1 MWPGIVRTPSGQ
13 RAGKGREQTLSKRL
27 QKEIGKKAPP
37 ARAAAGHIPQSR
49 AKRNDRPS
57 ATLKDVAERA
67 GVSTATVSRVL
78 NAQGKVNR
86 DTEARVSEA
95 VAALGYVPHAAAR
108 ALASRRSRTVG
119 AVTAALDNPIFARGI
134 QALEHRLEQSGYGL
148 LVASSNYEPAR
159 ELKQVRTMVERGI
172 DAIMLQGDSHL
183 PEVYTLLQRKG
194 IAYINT
200 WVYDAQ
206 APHPCCGFNNEQA
219 GRHLADYLL
228 ELGHRDIAMVA
239 GITAGND
246 RAQNRIKGVKAALEV
261 RGFDLPPERIVER
274 PYTVSDGRDGLRAL
288 LSAPGPRPSAVIGG
302 NDLLAIGVMLE
313 AQQSGLTVPGDLS
326 VAGFDDIE
334 LAANISPALTTIHVP
349 VEEICTLAGDYLVAR
364 IEGRPA
370 RDHVSLEAR
379 LVVRQSTARPGGG
392 PRAGG
397 R

>member
-1 MWPGIVRTPSGQ
+1 MKDGRNEKRHQPGRRPDQGP
-13 RAGKGREQTLSKRL
+13 GLSKRL
-27 QKEIGKKAPP
+27 QK
-37 ARAAAGHIPQSR
+37 RTR
-49 AKRNDRPS
+49 RNDRPA
-57 ATLKDVAERA
+57 ATLKDVAQRA

-78 NAQGKVNR
+78 NAQGRVNR
-86 DTEARVSEA
+86 ETEARVADA

-119 AVTAALDNPIFARGI
+119 AVTAALDNPIFARGL

-183 PEVYTLLQRKG
+183 PEVYALLQRKG
-194 IAYINT
+194 IAYVNT
-200 WVYDAQ
+200 WVYDA
-206 APHPCCGFNNEQA
+206 AAAHPCCGFNNELA
-219 GRHLADYLL
+219 GRNLADYLL
-228 ELGHRDIAMVA
+228 DLGHREIAMVA
-239 GITAGND
+239 GVTAGND
-246 RAQNRIKGVKAALEV
+246 RALNRIRGVTAALKA
-261 RGFDLPPERIVER
+261 RGLELPPARVVER
-274 PYTVSDGRDGLRAL
+274 PYSLSDGRDGLRAL
-288 LSAPGPRPSAVIGG
+288 LAAPGSRPTAVIGG

-334 LAANISPALTTIHVP
+334 LAANIAPALTTVHVP

-370 RDHVSLEAR
+370 RDHVALEAR
-379 LVVRQSTARPGGG
+379 LVVRQSTARPGGRG
-392 PRAGG
+392 
-397 R
+397 